1 MSKPTDAARNAA
13 QFLRDEIPDP
23 LDVVLDFGT
32 REMVI
37 EQRVREFIQKRGAGG
52 VMIDRGTTALSRAPD
67 IE

>member
-1 MSKPTDAARNAA
+1 M
-13 QFLRDEIPDP
+13 
-23 LDVVLDFGT
+23 
-32 REMVI
+32 I